1 VAIDEMSSQY
11 SKAGIQPALQCGD
24 IGGIKR
30 CAAGRIHFVLQRAEF
45 GLWRCADL
53 LFLLLQLTQL
63 IFLALNLRRTRRNS
77 GHINGWCPINSDG
90 YFRKIRD
97 RWFALVLLL
106 LREAFP
112 LLGQLAVA
120 VDQNALRAS
129 LFVQSIDL
137 FLQLRDLVIKPAQIQ
152 P

>member
-1 VAIDEMSSQY
+1 
-11 SKAGIQPALQCGD
+11 
-24 IGGIKR
+24 
-30 CAAGRIHFVLQRAEF
+30 
-45 GLWRCADL
+45 
-53 LFLLLQLTQL
+53 
-63 IFLALNLRRTRRNS
+63 
-77 GHINGWCPINSDG
+77 
-90 YFRKIRD
+90 
-97 RWFALVLLL
+97 VLLL